1 MRRGC
6 PEPHGH
12 PNTPKP
18 QSKGETHTHTHCTL
32 RSLEHTQFTFAPQ
45 RLPPQGVQPS
55 SSAHLGKKGPL
66 LPLEL
71 QAVRQ
76 QAPHGLGAI
85 AGDFA
90 EVRGQIATAHH
101 KDNLGEGTG
110 MG

>member
-1 MRRGC
+1 MGIQT
-6 PEPHGH
+6 P
-12 PNTPKP
+12 PNPSLKR
-18 QSKGETHTHTHCTL
+18 KHTHTHCTL
-32 RSLEHTQFTFAPQ
+32 QSLEHTQFTFAPQSLPPQ

-66 LPLEL
+66 LSLEL

-90 EVRGQIATAHH
+90 EVR
-101 KDNLGEGTG
+101 
-110 MG
+110 